1 MILMVF
7 TSGYLLES
15 RSLMELM
22 IFTLISLTMI
32 YIVND
37 INGIYLGVSFGVEE
51 FDGVNDI
58 YINGIYLG
66 VSFGVEEF
74 DGVNDIYINII
85 NYDIYI
91 VNDINGIYLGV
102 SFGVEEF
109 DGVEQQLGDGG
120 SFFAGLSVGEEALGE
135 PVEEHAAGDGEGVQ
149 GVLST
154 RGP

>member
-15 RSLMELM
+15 RSLVELM
-22 IFTLISLTMI
+22 IFTLISLTR
-32 YIVND
+32 
-37 INGIYLGVSFGVEE
+37 
-51 FDGVNDI
+51 
-58 YINGIYLG
+58 
-66 VSFGVEEF
+66 
-74 DGVNDIYINII
+74 
-85 NYDIYI
+85 IYI